1 MFLDDI
7 VGPMGIEEAKKLS
20 GADKFRKTISD
31 IETKHKPGE
40 EHYNRLKSD
49 PAYREQEF
57 QKWQKEVHGD
67 KQVEEGDLM
76 RAAWEK
82 SKQSMPVGHKPGWA
96 LDPKTKQELLRR
108 QTVQQRRGVDEAEL
122 WTSDKNNWGGE
133 DPWSTGH
140 NEWESG
146 TDNAWSD
153 GNQWASE
160 GVGPE
165 SNPADS
171 ASAIPGTP
179 GLDTG
184 IIEDRLHVGDPVI
197 VTAPNAYEGKTG
209 EIAEFSPSGKFVI
222 VNLYNY
228 GEQSMHLSDV
238 EYNQYADD
246 EDADEYGEYE
256 DEQGVA
262 EAGPNAPYTPSPAK
276 PFRNPK
282 GFNKQG
288 TGVGNKLADL
298 NRKEWEEKKKKEQ
311 GVAETFTPNRGQP
324 TTKDELYQ
332 YHIQQAKATK
342 GRAKELHLQHAAK
355 YKSKD
360 SDIPGIDI
368 DPTKDSTYVGEQGVA
383 EGSQNFN
390 KREPY
395 YVCLAGKPIKKFDY
409 YADARRFHDNWYRK
423 LCNQGEQEK
432 ADKITLMPIM
442 GEDTASLGIG
452 GSYGTGGG
460 SGAAATTSPENNTSP
475 IGSGA
480 DDVKEAT
487 KKLSGADRF
496 RKTIGDIEN
505 KYKPS
510 EEHYNRL
517 KSDPEY
523 REREFQ
529 KWQKKVHGNQY
540 TTEDITESYLLQM
553 KRAGYDIL

>member
-1 MFLDDI
+1 MFLDDF
-7 VGPMGIEEAKKLS
+7 VGPMGFEEAKKLS

-209 EIAEFSPSGKFVI
+209 EIAEFSPSGRFVI
-222 VNLYNY
+222 VRLYNG
-228 GEQSMHLSDV
+228 GEHSMHLSDV

-311 GVAETFTPNRGQP
+311 GVTESTGDLRTELARVYRAMAPGIERHRDSHKAG
-324 TTKDELYQ
+324 ELYD
-332 YHIQQAKATK
+332 ALEAVADAR
-342 GRAKELHLQHAAK
+342 GAGKELDRMMRGARNSAHME
-355 YKSKD
+355 YD
-360 SDIPGIDI
+360 TNPGGFENWFWFLPFATD
-368 DPTKDSTYVGEQGVA
+368 EQGVA
-383 EGSQNFN
+383 EVKQRLDA
-390 KREPY
+390 K
-395 YVCLAGKPIKKFDY
+395 CWAGKHKEGTKIK
-409 YADARRFHDNWYRK
+409 
-423 LCNQGEQEK
+423 
-432 ADKITLMPIM
+432 
-442 GEDTASLGIG
+442 G
-452 GSYGTGGG
+452 GVRV
-460 SGAAATTSPENNTSP
+460 NNCVPNES
-475 IGSGA
+475 
-480 DDVKEAT
+480 V
-487 KKLSGADRF
+487 
-496 RKTIGDIEN
+496 
-505 KYKPS
+505 
-510 EEHYNRL
+510 
-517 KSDPEY
+517 
-523 REREFQ
+523 
-529 KWQKKVHGNQY
+529 
-540 TTEDITESYLLQM
+540 TESYWTRLQNE
-553 KRAGYDIL
+553 KNTRLNSLVNELSESVKKIK